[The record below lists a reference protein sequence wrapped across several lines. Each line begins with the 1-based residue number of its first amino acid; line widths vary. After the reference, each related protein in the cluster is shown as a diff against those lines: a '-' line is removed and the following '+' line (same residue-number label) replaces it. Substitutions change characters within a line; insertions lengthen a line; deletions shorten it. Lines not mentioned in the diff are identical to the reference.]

1 MKRFYSKGS
10 RLFLVLILMLSLTV
24 IIVAQEAQK
33 EPSKKPIKI
42 GIAVSITGPTSWL
55 GEPERNTAIMYVEEI
70 NKAGGING
78 NPIELIVEDTGGDV
92 TKAVNAVNKLITKD
106 GVVAIIGPST
116 SGESMAAAKIA
127 EQHKIP
133 LISCAAAEAIT
144 LPIEEKHYVFKT
156 PQKDSDA
163 AVRIFEHMKK
173 KGYKKIGIMADSS
186 GFGDQGRKQLV
197 KYAPQY
203 GITIVENEAY
213 SPKDTDMTPQL
224 TKMKAAGV
232 EAIVNWS
239 VVPAQSQVPINMRQ
253 LGMTIPL
260 YQSHGFGNIKFA
272 KAAGAAAEGIIFPCG
287 RLLAAESLPDD
298 HPQKKVLMDY
308 KKKYEE
314 RFKDSVSTFG
324 GHAYDA
330 LFIIVEA
337 IKKAGE
343 PTPDKI
349 RNEIEKIKGYVG
361 TAGIFNF
368 SPEDH
373 NGLKKDAFELL
384 TVKDGKFTVLKEQ

>member
-1 MKRFYSKGS
+1 MM
-10 RLFLVLILMLSLTV
+10 VV
-24 IIVAQEAQK
+24 VAQEAK
-33 EPSKKPIKI
+33 TEPSKKPVKI
-42 GIAVSITGPTSWL
+42 GIAVAITGPASWL
-55 GEPERNTAIMYVEEI
+55 GEPERNTAMMYVEEI
-70 NKAGGING
+70 NKAGGVNG
-78 NPIELIVEDTGGDV
+78 YPIELIVEDTEGDE

-106 GVVAIIGPST
+106 GVVAIIGPSR
-116 SGESMAAAKIA
+116 SGESIAVAKVA

-163 AVRIFEHMKK
+163 AVRILEHMKK
-173 KGYKKIGIMADSS
+173 KGYKKIGILSES
-186 GFGDQGRKQLV
+186 TGFGDLGRKQLI

-203 GITIVENEAY
+203 GITIAADETYA
-213 SPKDTDMTPQL
+213 PKDTDMTPQL
-224 TKMKAAGV
+224 TKMNAAGV

-239 VVPAQSQVPINMRQ
+239 IVPAQSQVPIKLRQ
-253 LGMTIPL
+253 LGMPTPL

-272 KAAGAAAEGIIFPCG
+272 QAAGAAAEGIIFPCG
-287 RLLAAESLPDD
+287 RLLVAESLPDD

-314 RFKDSVSTFG
+314 RFKESVSTFG

-349 RNEIEKIKGYVG
+349 RSEIEKIKGFVG

-368 SPEDH
+368 SPEEH
-373 NGLKKDAFELL
+373 NGLTKDAFEML

>member
-1 MKRFYSKGS
+1 MM
-10 RLFLVLILMLSLTV
+10 LLVLALLLSLAV
-24 IIVAQEAQK
+24 VVVAQEAKK
-33 EPSKKPIKI
+33 EPAKTPIKI
-42 GIAVSITGPTSWL
+42 GIAVAITGPASWL
-55 GEPERNTAIMYVEEI
+55 GEPERNTAEMYVEEI
-70 NKAGGING
+70 NKAGGIKG
-78 NPIELIVEDTGGDV
+78 HPIELIVEDTEGDV

-106 GVVAIIGPST
+106 GVVAIFGPST
-116 SGESMAAAKIA
+116 SGESMAVAKIA

-133 LISCAAAEAIT
+133 LLSCAAAEAII
-144 LPIEEKHYVFKT
+144 LPVEEKHYVFKT

-163 AVRIFEHMKK
+163 AVRILEHMKK
-173 KGYKKIGIMADSS
+173 KGYKKIGIMAEST
-186 GFGDQGRKQLV
+186 GFGDQGRIQLK

-203 GITIVENEAY
+203 GITIVADEAY
-213 SPKDTDMTPQL
+213 GPKDTDMTPQL

-239 VVPAQSQVPINMRQ
+239 IVPAQSQVPISLRQ

-260 YQSHGFGNIKFA
+260 YQSHGFGNIKYVQ
-272 KAAGAAAEGIIFPCG
+272 AAGAAAEGIIFPCG

-314 RFKDSVSTFG
+314 RYKEAVSTFG

-337 IKKAGE
+337 IKKADE

-349 RNEIEKIKGYVG
+349 RDEIEKIKGFVG

-373 NGLKKDAFELL
+373 NGLTKDAFEML
-384 TVKDGKFTVLKEQ
+384 TVKDGKFTVLKDQ